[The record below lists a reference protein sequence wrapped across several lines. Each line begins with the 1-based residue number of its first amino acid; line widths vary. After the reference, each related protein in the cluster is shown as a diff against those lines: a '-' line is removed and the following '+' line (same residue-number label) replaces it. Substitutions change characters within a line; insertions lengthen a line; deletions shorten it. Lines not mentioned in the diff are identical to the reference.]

1 MFRVDGMVHLMDFTF
16 LSVLTNDVWVSF
28 GLTIL
33 IILINSL
40 LIPLINR
47 LIDKINF
54 KNNEDKEVV
63 KSIVENTLYDLLESI
78 ANSKDKLDK

>member
-1 MFRVDGMVHLMDFTF
+1 MLRVDGMIHLMDFTF
-16 LSVLTNDVWVSF
+16 LSALTNDVWTSF
-28 GLTIL
+28 GLTVL